1 MVACGCWVELLPNT
15 TRLTRWSCPAASGF
29 VYIVKSRKKI
39 RLQEGRGVG
48 RAWPSAV
55 WAASRP
61 GPPGGCRPLSR
72 VRVTLANIPDLL
84 IKFLTSTPCLPQTDF
99 KWAS

>member
-1 MVACGCWVELLPNT
+1 M
-15 TRLTRWSCPAASGF
+15 
-29 VYIVKSRKKI
+29 
-39 RLQEGRGVG
+39 G

-84 IKFLTSTPCLPQTDF
+84 IKFLTSTPCLPQADF
-99 KWAS
+99 KWASLFMIYSEVVYRVWRGRREASGKAKLEER